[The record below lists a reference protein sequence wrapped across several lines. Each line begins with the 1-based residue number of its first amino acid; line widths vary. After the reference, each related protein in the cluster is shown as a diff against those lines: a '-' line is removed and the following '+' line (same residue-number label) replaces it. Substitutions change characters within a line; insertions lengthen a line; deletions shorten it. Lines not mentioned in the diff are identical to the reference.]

1 MNDEFL
7 IDWIKRVVEEDVG
20 AGDHTTLATVPSD
33 IYGNANLYV
42 KERGVLAGVAIAKT
56 IFECYDKNA
65 VVEVFLPDGTYCEG
79 DKKVVLRVNANIHI
93 LLKLERLVLN
103 IMQRMSGIATT
114 TRQFVKAVEGTKAQI
129 LDTRKTTP
137 GFRYFEKMAVRIGGG
152 QNHRFGLFDQILI
165 KDNHIDFAGG
175 IDEALMRT
183 REYIKANQLTIPVEV
198 EARSLDDIEKILAY
212 DFVNVILL
220 DNFTIEKTKEAVK
233 LINGRVKT
241 ESSGGI
247 NLSNVREYALCG
259 VDYISVG
266 ALTHH
271 VNSLDLSLKASI

>member
-7 IDWIKRVVEEDVG
+7 VDWIKRVVEEDVG
-20 AGDHTTLATVPSD
+20 TGDHTTLATVPND
-33 IYGNANLYV
+33 IYGYANLYV
-42 KERGVLAGVAIAKT
+42 KEKGVLAGVAIAKT
-56 IFECYDKNA
+56 IFELFDKNA
-65 VVEVFLPDGTYCEG
+65 VVDVFLHDGTFCEG
-79 DKKVVLRVNANIHI
+79 DKKVVLRVYTNIHI

-114 TRQFVKAVEGTKAQI
+114 TQQFVKAVEGTKAQI

-175 IDEALMRT
+175 IDNALSRT
-183 REYIKANQLTIPVEV
+183 YNYLKKKQLSIPVEV

-212 DFVNVILL
+212 DFVDIILL
-220 DNFTIEKTKEAVK
+220 DNFSIQQTHEAVK
-233 LINGRVKT
+233 RINGRVKI

-247 NLSNVREYALCG
+247 NLKNVRDYALCG

>member
-7 IDWIKRVVEEDVG
+7 IDWIRRVVEEDVG
-20 AGDHTTLATVPSD
+20 AGDQTTLATVPD
-33 IYGNANLYV
+33 NIYGNANLYV
-42 KERGVLAGVAIAKT
+42 KEKGVLAGVNIAKK
-56 IFECYDKNA
+56 IFELYDNNA
-65 VVEVFLPDGTYCEG
+65 IVEVFIPDGTYCEG
-79 DKKVVLRVNANIHI
+79 EKKVVFRVYANIHI

-212 DFVNVILL
+212 DFVNIILL
-220 DNFTIEKTKEAVK
+220 DNFTIDKTKEAVK

-247 NLSNVREYALCG
+247 TLSNVREYALCG

-271 VNSLDLSLKASI
+271 INSLDLSLKASI